1 MTKSQGWTS
10 VASEAATPMT
20 HSINATA
27 EPVTRV
33 IYAANVMAERDGRAG
48 SVSGQMNGSD
58 ARCKATRSDKR
69 PEPRIQRACGKAKNT
84 VSLWQ
89 SQECSASEAR
99 SRMQRVCGST
109 K

>member
-48 SVSGQMNGSD
+48 SVSGQTAVTPDVRQRG
-58 ARCKATRSDKR
+58 ATNDQSREYSAPVAK
-69 PEPRIQRACGKAKNT
+69 PRIQ
-84 VSLWQ
+84 
-89 SQECSASEAR
+89 
-99 SRMQRVCGST
+99 
-109 K
+109 